1 MSTDPTHPDPGHTPG
16 PGTTGPDPATGT
28 GPGTDTGPDATG
40 TAGDD
45 SGAGGDLV
53 VRRSGPGGAVA
64 TLVLNRPD
72 SHNAI
77 RLGMYEALPGL
88 LGGIEADR
96 SVKVLVVRGA
106 GRRAFASGADISE
119 FRQVRADAD
128 SAKAYNEQVAAA
140 EQALEGMS
148 KPTIAMVHGYC
159 IGGGCGLALACDL
172 RFADEQASFAITPAK
187 LGLVYSLESTRR
199 LVEVVGPAQA
209 KWILMSGQ
217 RVGAPRAHQVG
228 LADECVPGADLE
240 KLTYEFA
247 ELLCT
252 RAQFSIRATKQIIAA
267 ILAGQTQDDQASR
280 RLRNSS
286 FDTDDYAEGVRA
298 FLEKRRPHFTW
309 S

>member
-1 MSTDPTHPDPGHTPG
+1 VPTE
-16 PGTTGPDPATGT
+16 PAQ
-28 GPGTDTGPDATG
+28 
-40 TAGDD
+40 
-45 SGAGGDLV
+45 DLV
-53 VRRSGPGGAVA
+53 VERSGPEDAIA
-64 TLVLNRPD
+64 TLLLNRPD

-77 RLGMYEALPGL
+77 RLGMYESLPDV
-88 LGGIEADR
+88 LGEIDADR

-119 FRQVRADAD
+119 FRQVRADAS
-128 SAKAYNEQVAAA
+128 SAKTYNERVAEA
-140 EQALEGMS
+140 ERALEGLA

-172 RFADEQASFAITPAK
+172 RFADEQATFAITPAK
-187 LGLVYSLESTRR
+187 LGLVYSLDSTRR
-199 LVEVVGPAQA
+199 LVDVVGPSQA

-217 RVGAPRAHQVG
+217 RVSAERAHQIG
-228 LADECVPGADLE
+228 LVDERVPGEDLE

-252 RAQFSIRATKQIIAA
+252 RAQYTVRATKQIVGR
-267 ILAGQTQDDQASR
+267 ILTGQTEDDEESR
-280 RLRNSS
+280 ELRNSS
-286 FDTDDYAEGVRA
+286 FDTEDYAEGVRA